1 MVRTLSGSEGLWVL
15 DQHDQGLSRAP
26 DGIRLLVC
34 ASPSMLRSAKA
45 EVRHRRAST
54 SAHCAAKVWS
64 LQGRGSRRSSP
75 ARRGRDGAGAGRQQP
90 GQQRSPIVVMEPPQL
105 GRFGR
110 RCDGSR
116 PHPGG
121 RLGERPG
128 GVFTSSLSTVL
139 KTACPTMGSCRM
151 WRRRKNSPAGSP
163 LERALN
169 LDRSPNV
176 TNPAS

>member
-1 MVRTLSGSEGLWVL
+1 MVRTLSGSEDCGSSTSTTKA
-15 DQHDQGLSRAP
+15 SRGHLMEYGYWSARRRACCGAP
-26 DGIRLLVC
+26 RLKWGI
-34 ASPSMLRSAKA
+34 
-45 EVRHRRAST
+45 RRAST